1 MMKEV
6 PVSVDIPR
14 KNGYNISVKLDKYA
28 PLKKRGASERRESPG
43 DVERSF
49 TMADE
54 KRTLVTEEGLRKL
67 QEQYDEL
74 VNVRRKQII
83 EAIEIARGFGDLSEN
98 AEYTEARNEQ
108 AKNEAE
114 ITRLKAIIDN
124 AVVVSESEISTDRVS
139 VGTTVRYANKATGK
153 ESEYAIVGA
162 DEADPENGSIS
173 SECPIGM
180 ALLGHKVGE
189 SVEVETPRGNLT
201 LTIVDIHR

>member
-1 MMKEV
+1 
-6 PVSVDIPR
+6 
-14 KNGYNISVKLDKYA
+14 
-28 PLKKRGASERRESPG
+28 
-43 DVERSF
+43 
-49 TMADE
+49 MAED
-54 KRTLVTEEGLRKL
+54 KRTIVTEEGLRKL

-124 AVVVSESEISTDRVS
+124 AVVVSENEISTDRVS
-139 VGTTVRYANKATGK
+139 VGVTVRYLNKATGR

-162 DEADPENGSIS
+162 EEADPEKGSIS
-173 SECPIGM
+173 NESPIGM
-180 ALLGHKVGE
+180 GLLGHGVGE
-189 SVEVETPRGNLT
+189 TVEIEIPRGILT
-201 LTIVDIHR
+201 LTILDIHR